1 MPDSSPEGTDD
12 KSVVDNAAAAPA
24 NTENAAQNSDGNT
37 SSSSNEEQKAG
48 TMLDA
53 VEAALKPKD
62 ASPASEPKGEAEAKA
77 DAPGSKPADGET
89 EENDEFSEEELKAL
103 GEKVQKRIRGF
114 TSKLKAKDE
123 HLAALEPKAKE
134 YDKIDTFIR
143 NSGMSHAEVGELL
156 TVGAAMKGGDYK
168 QALDRIKPIY
178 EALQKVIGEELSP
191 ELQEKVRLGHIT
203 EDDARALSRAAA
215 DAQNAKQR
223 LEKSE
228 TDKKTANEN
237 AQRQEFVKETVSAVE
252 AWEAAQAKA
261 DPDWH
266 QKRQEV
272 SELVDLA
279 ITKKQRELNEPW
291 FPNAKEAVEMS
302 KEALKKVE
310 QRYSRFKPKPA
321 EQKQIQGDASTRS
334 KVAPKNMLDVVNMG
348 AS

>member
-1 MPDSSPEGTDD
+1 MPDSSPEVTDAT
-12 KSVVDNAAAAPA
+12 SVVDTNAAAATA
-24 NTENAAQNSDGNT
+24 TEGQQQNSDGNT
-37 SSSSNEEQKAG
+37 SSSSNEGQKAG

-62 ASPASEPKGEAEAKA
+62 ASPASKPGEAEAKA
-77 DAPGSKPADGET
+77 ESDDSNKAEGET
-89 EENDEFSEEELKAL
+89 EENDEFSEDELKAL

-123 HLAALEPKAKE
+123 TIASLEPKAKE
-134 YDKIDTFIR
+134 FDKITTFIR
-143 NSGMSHAEVGELL
+143 NTGMNNNEVGELL
-156 TVGAAMKGGDYK
+156 TVGAMMKGGDVK
-168 QALDRIKPIY
+168 GAIERIKPIY
-178 EALQKVIGEELSP
+178 EALLKANGEELSP

-215 DAQNAKQR
+215 DAHHSKQR

-228 TDKKTANEN
+228 QDKKTEGEKK
-237 AQRQEFVKETVSAVE
+237 QREEFVQETLSAIE
-252 AWEAAQAKA
+252 TWETAQAKA

-302 KEALKKVE
+302 KAALKTVE
-310 QRYSRFKPKPA
+310 QRYSRFKGKPT

-334 KVAPKNMLDVVNMG
+334 KPVPKNMLDVVNMG
-348 AS
+348 AA